1 MSMTSRSSLSALPF
15 RRAGLL
21 ATLALWASVAAAAT
35 YPYRFHQLRPL
46 GKPGAS
52 TAYAVNGSGVVAG
65 YASSADR
72 SHAAAARWDLNKP
85 TDLGPPGMFGMAY
98 AINDAGAIVGFRV
111 DPSVGELPTLWWQGQ
126 VITLP
131 GLGSGLGDANAM
143 NNAGQIAGRTAVE
156 GGSHATLWA
165 AGQAIDLGTLGGNFS
180 TALGMNDSGQVVGQS
195 LRPDGRYRPTL
206 WSGGTLT
213 DLGTLNG
220 EFGDGLAYDINNSGS
235 VVGCSQRP
243 SGHLVATL
251 WAGGTMTDLDGLTSK
266 GSCIYAINDA
276 GVAVGVSYLTH
287 RGRPEDMRATRWIGR
302 KLVDLN
308 LLMDQKARD
317 AGWVL
322 MDARAISENGE
333 IVGTARNAI
342 TGGYHHAYTL
352 RPRRLEDGAAR

>member
-1 MSMTSRSSLSALPF
+1 MSKTGRSSLSALSF
-15 RRAGLL
+15 GRAGLL
-21 ATLALWASVAAAAT
+21 AALALWASLAAASP
-35 YPYRFHQLRPL
+35 YPYRFHLLRPI
-46 GKPGAS
+46 GKPGFG

-65 YASSADR
+65 YASSEDG
-72 SHAAAARWDLNKP
+72 SHAAATRWDLNKAA
-85 TDLGPPGMFGMAY
+85 DLGPPGMFGEAY
-98 AINDAGAIVGFRV
+98 AINDAGAVVGFRV
-111 DPSVGELPTLWWQGQ
+111 DPAVGELPTLWWQGQ

-143 NNAGQIAGRTAVE
+143 NNAGQIAGRTEVE
-156 GGSHATLWA
+156 GGSHATLWE
-165 AGQAIDLGTLGGNFS
+165 AGAAIDLGTLGGNFS
-180 TALGMNDSGQVVGQS
+180 TALGMNDGGQVVGES

-206 WSGGTLT
+206 WSGGVLT

-220 EFGDGLAYDINNSGS
+220 EFGDGLAFDVNNSGS

-243 SGHLVATL
+243 SGHYVATL
-251 WAGGTMTDLDGLTSK
+251 WANGTITDLDGLTSK

-322 MDARAISENGE
+322 MDARGISETGE
-333 IVGTARNAI
+333 IVGTARNVI
-342 TGGYHHAYTL
+342 TGGNHQAYTL
-352 RPRRLEDGAAR
+352 RPRRGSDGAAR